1 MRQLYDRKL
10 AVGKPG
16 KTLSSVAFAI
26 ILSVVVTSAA
36 FASTLVGH
44 VKQIAKRDPDGMS
57 VSQTQDLQLVK
68 LHRFRP
74 QLAAQPRTYLVRSGD
89 TLSKIAKQM
98 YGSSKKW
105 PALWWVNKAKVHNP
119 NDIKVGQE
127 LKLSGWQSDAGWI
140 YTAALKAVPV
150 TVQVH
155 TDSFNTPTYASASR
169 SAHRASS
176 VTGGSV
182 TGGSSY
188 ERCVIARESGGNSQ
202 VMNSSGHYGLYQFSS
217 STWQEYGGSSSDFGH
232 ASASEQQRVFHNA
245 MAQGG
250 QSNWSPYDGC

>member
-1 MRQLYDRKL
+1 MRQLYVRKL
-10 AVGKPG
+10 GLSRPG
-16 KTLSSVAFAI
+16 RTLSSVVFAI
-26 ILSVVVTSAA
+26 VLSVAITSVAV
-36 FASTLVGH
+36 ASTLVGH
-44 VKQIAKRDPDGMS
+44 VSNVRKQIARNPDTT
-57 VSQTQDLQLVK
+57 SQVQRL
-68 LHRFRP
+68 RFTRP
-74 QLAAQPRTYLVRSGD
+74 AYLAIPRTYSIRAGD
-89 TLSKIAKQM
+89 TLSKIAALV

-105 PALWWVNKAKVHNP
+105 PSLWWINKAKVHNP

-155 TDSFNTPTYASASR
+155 THSFNTPTYASASR
-169 SAHRASS
+169 SAHRVSS

-182 TGGSSY
+182 SAGSSY

-202 VMNSSGHYGLYQFSS
+202 VMNSSGHYGLYQFSA
-217 STWQEYGGSSSDFGH
+217 STWQAYGGSASTFGH
-232 ASASEQQRVFHNA
+232 ASASEQQRVFRNA